1 MSDSI
6 DSPPQIARRAEYS
19 LISAAVFFYVLGIV
33 HPFFVDSPHALP
45 EKFLFNVC
53 LGLAIV
59 FQTEVLVRWQQAGKP
74 GFEEPRHGVV
84 FMLTAFGGAGL
95 LYGAWVL
102 PDYFFG
108 AIIVLATGFVTL
120 VYTRG
125 FSTNALAASLDLAY
139 RAAQLQAREHA
150 LRAIIA
156 GAGVFILLSAAEL
169 ANPPLWL
176 PLALLMWL
184 GAVVATG
191 WMWWHRRWE
200 LRP

>member
-1 MSDSI
+1 MSDST
-6 DSPPQIARRAEYS
+6 DSPPQIARRAEYR
-19 LISAAVFFYVLGIV
+19 LIAAAVFFYVLAIV
-33 HPFFVDSPHALP
+33 HPFFVHSLPALP
-45 EKFLFNVC
+45 EKFLFYVC

-59 FQTEVLVRWQQAGKP
+59 FQTEVLVQWQHAGKS

-84 FMLTAFGGAGL
+84 FVLTAFGGAGL

-120 VYTRG
+120 LYTRG
-125 FSTNALAASLDLAY
+125 FSTTALAASLDPAY
-139 RAAQLQAREHA
+139 RAAQLRAREHA

-156 GAGVFILLSAAEL
+156 GAGVCILISAAEL

-176 PLALLMWL
+176 PMAVLLWV

-191 WMWWHRRWE
+191 WMWWHRRGA
-200 LRP
+200 LRA